1 MTNSNM
7 CGGGPVQ
14 FPPGEALVLRR
25 KDGGEEHTAAMEEL
39 LAGSA
44 LTPGDIVL
52 PRGVWPVCVE
62 GLCIIAASMDTAAGT
77 IVHASAAG
85 AGELREL
92 LDASAGPDPVLLIDP
107 GGRILAASAAAAAQ
121 LGEAAGL
128 PLDSVLCSGS
138 APLFHA
144 ALADCRSGV
153 EQAPFNVEIR
163 GRGGPVTAVVSLRLL
178 PVPGGL
184 VTARFAPPSL
194 SLAGFSPV
202 ESSFIETV
210 FRSLPV
216 PALLVDREGRIS
228 RANDSAV
235 RTVAQMGS
243 RNPTG
248 TLFLDWVAP
257 PDRESLE
264 SFHRKRSGGGY
275 APSTYETRLQSDRGF
290 TVAVEV
296 TALKL
301 PEGTET
307 LVFVIPSESMAGRA
321 PERSGLIGGM
331 LTALGGAEGTEPRRM
346 VLEFIMAGT
355 GARGVALWAGGT
367 TTTVGE
373 VPAGTRDLAIP
384 DSSKDD
390 AGEVWSRTEDGLF
403 DVTIGSRLRTGPS
416 RLSLFGIQQA
426 APDSLTR
433 LVLGLAPLLAD
444 YAEALTSL
452 QRVMQTFTHLV
463 ETWEILQDESPG
475 LDRFLDRVA
484 ASTGSSQVCVWS
496 GLDGEGG
503 LAPLATT
510 GTTRM
515 PDPLGVRSETSAGW
529 AYAHNESVYV
539 ADTLRD
545 SRFSPVTPE
554 SRSELSVPLM
564 RKGRAQGVMTAVSPS
579 PGAFANPV
587 PMLLRLYAA
596 ALSLWLYPE
605 SHQQRQERSADEG
618 GTPAST
624 EAEDILLGVA
634 HRMRAPAA
642 AVSGISE
649 LLLSGGLGPLPP
661 ESLEAVRS
669 LARAAESLSRQSDRL
684 LSLVRLELT
693 QQRHEPAWG
702 RPGEVLEAM
711 LPSLRARASSA
722 GLAFEAVM
730 EGEPFTAMFDRAWLE
745 EIIYNLMDNAVRF
758 NRPNGSITLRL
769 RPEGNS
775 WILEVEDTGAGIP
788 SRSLPFVFDRFFR
801 SREDGSSLGIG
812 LTIVKRLV
820 ERLGGT
826 ISVFSR
832 EGRGTRFSLRFP
844 VGG

>member
-1 MTNSNM
+1 MANSNM
-7 CGGGPVQ
+7 LGGGPVQ
-14 FPPGEALVLRR
+14 FPPGEALSILR
-25 KDGGEEHTAAMEEL
+25 KDRGEEHTAAMEEL
-39 LAGSA
+39 LAGSP

-52 PRGVWPVCVE
+52 PRGTWPLCVN
-62 GLCIIAASMDTAAGT
+62 GTCIIATSIETAEGT

-85 AGELREL
+85 AEELSAL
-92 LDASAGPDPVLLIDP
+92 LDSMAGPDPVLLLDP
-107 GGRILAASAAAAAQ
+107 GGRILAASSAAKAQ
-121 LGEAAGL
+121 LGEVAGM
-128 PLDSVLCSGS
+128 PAGNVMSSGS

-144 ALADCRSGV
+144 ALADCLSGG

-163 GRGGPVTAVVSLRLL
+163 GRGGPVTAVASLRLL
-178 PVPGGL
+178 PVPGGV
-184 VTARFAPPSL
+184 VTARFTPPSL
-194 SLAGFSPV
+194 SLAGFSPA
-202 ESSFIETV
+202 ESSFIETM

-216 PALLVDREGRIS
+216 PALLIDSDGRIS
-228 RANDSAV
+228 RANDAAV

-248 TLFLDWVAP
+248 TMFLDWVAP

-264 SFHRKRSGGGY
+264 SMHRKRSEGGY
-275 APSTYETRLQSDRGF
+275 APGTYETRLQSDRGF
-290 TVAVEV
+290 TLAVEV

-307 LVFVIPSESMAGRA
+307 LVFVIPSEGIAGLA

-331 LTALGGAEGTEPRRM
+331 LTALGGAEVAEPRRM

-355 GARGVALWAGGT
+355 GARGVALWAGGV

-373 VPAGTRDLAIP
+373 VPAGMGDLAVA
-384 DSSKDD
+384 DSSREE

-403 DVTIGSRLRTGPS
+403 DVMIGSRLRTGPS

-426 APDSLTR
+426 APDSLSR
-433 LVLGLAPLLAD
+433 LVLRLAPLLAD
-444 YAEALTSL
+444 YAEALISL
-452 QRVMQTFTHLV
+452 QKIMQTFTHLM
-463 ETWEILQDESPG
+463 ETWETLQEESPG
-475 LDRFLDRVA
+475 LDRFLDRAA
-484 ASTGSSQVCVWS
+484 ASTGSSQVFVWS

-503 LAPLATT
+503 LAPLATA

-515 PDPLGVRSETSAGW
+515 PDPLGVHSETSAGW
-529 AYAHNESVYV
+529 AYTHNESVYV

-587 PMLLRLYAA
+587 PMLMRLYAV
-596 ALSLWLYPE
+596 ALSFWLYPE
-605 SHQQRQERSADEG
+605 SNQQRQERSVDEDR
-618 GTPAST
+618 TPAST
-624 EAEDILLGVA
+624 DAEDILLGVA

-642 AVSGISE
+642 AVTGFSE
-649 LLLSGGLGPLPP
+649 LLLSGGLGELPP
-661 ESLEAVRS
+661 EAAEAVGS
-669 LARAAESLSRQSDRL
+669 LARAAESLSQQSDRL

-693 QQRHEPAWG
+693 RQRRDSAWG
-702 RPGEVLEAM
+702 RPREVVEAM

-745 EIIYNLMDNAVRF
+745 EIVYNLVDNAVRF

-769 RPEGNS
+769 KLEGNS